1 MGHVRC
7 RRLRAM
13 LAVVVTV
20 ALLCAQAVL
29 AQHVPCTGSPQSAA
43 AAGQHEPDCAPAG
56 TDALQC
62 EAHCS
67 QGDLSHDATRTLGV
81 PMLGPVS
88 FVRVALLVS
97 LPQHGASTRPAPP
110 RSWHR
115 PTPHP
120 ASVLLI

>member
-1 MGHVRC
+1 
-7 RRLRAM
+7 M

-29 AQHVPCTGSPQSAA
+29 AQHVPCTGLPQSAETVA
-43 AAGQHEPDCAPAG
+43 HDQPDCATATG
-56 TDALQC
+56 ADSLQC

-81 PMLGPVS
+81 PMLGPAS
-88 FVRVALLVS
+88 FVRVTLLAS
-97 LPQHGASTRPAPP
+97 LPQDQACTRPAPP
-110 RSWHR
+110 CSWHR
-115 PTPHP
+115 PTLHP